1 VIDEIKPHIK
11 NFVNQFR
18 DIRNVV
24 LYVFAVIVLAI
35 TWSGIKTVQTNYEL
49 QKKISVLKQQN
60 DVLKLENQNAALQNR
75 YYQTDQY
82 LDLAARQNLGL
93 AAPGEKVLLVPRS
106 VALKYT
112 DPSLIMSASGP
123 GNDASDNR
131 SRYVKNME
139 NWRDFLLGRKLF
151 TD

>member
-1 VIDEIKPHIK
+1 
-11 NFVNQFR
+11 
-18 DIRNVV
+18 
-24 LYVFAVIVLAI
+24 
-35 TWSGIKTVQTNYEL
+35 
-49 QKKISVLKQQN
+49 
-60 DVLKLENQNAALQNR
+60 VLKLENQNAALQNR